1 MLNMRLNV
9 HRYCQHGY
17 SDYESTK
24 RPSRKPSPLL
34 AERETQCER
43 GQSKS
48 QHHRTKR
55 IKTLVLLPV
64 RALLL
69 IKVKPGEENKYADWN
84 IDIKDP
90 TPGQILGND
99 SSQSRPGTHTQ
110 RDHDRIQ
117 AQGYSSLINW
127 KDTREHGHI

>member
-1 MLNMRLNV
+1 MLNMRLNK
-9 HRYCQHGY
+9 HRYSQHAY
-17 SDYESTK
+17 TDDESTQ
-24 RPSRKPSPLL
+24 RPSRKPSPFLT
-34 AERETQCER
+34 ERETEGER

-48 QHHRTKR
+48 QHHRPKR
-55 IKTLVLLPV
+55 IKTLVVLPLG
-64 RALLL
+64 ALFL

-110 RDHDRIQ
+110 RDHD
-117 AQGYSSLINW
+117 
-127 KDTREHGHI
+127 